1 MEEIKP
7 NTTGIV
13 VENEACVIGTPA
25 NAKSEP
31 NQFVASCINGN
42 YPRRV
47 IDIMPENLTNE
58 ILKTKYEG
66 FRLVQMCAVNTKDG
80 IMLNYSFGR
89 EYELLCYHLNI
100 DIDTPVMSIS
110 EIFPPAF
117 IYENEIHDLFGVKIE
132 HISLDFE
139 GNLYRLENKTPF
151 MRKGDEI

>member
-1 MEEIKP
+1 MDDKNPE
-7 NTTGIV
+7 TTGKIV
-13 VENEACVIGTPA
+13 EDVNCVLDTAAKMKNEPDL
-25 NAKSEP
+25 
-31 NQFVASCINGN
+31 FVASCINGN

-47 IDIMPENLTNE
+47 IDILPENLTNE

-66 FRLVQMCAVNTKDG
+66 FRLVQMCAVNTKEG

-89 EYELLCYHLNI
+89 EYELLCYHLYINA
-100 DIDTPVMSIS
+100 DTPVMSIS

-132 HISLDFE
+132 HISLDFK

-151 MRKGDEI
+151 MRKGDEK